1 MEPNVIKNMVLIFCM
16 IILTVLFFFCIYRAI
31 RGPRYSDRLVANN
44 VICTMSVIFICI
56 LSVYL
61 KEAALVDIALIYTL
75 LSCLSGVVV
84 CHVITLHHK
93 GRLLNQKQKEEEL

>member
-1 MEPNVIKNMVLIFCM
+1 MNIETWKSYLLLFCM
-16 IILTVLFFFCIYRAI
+16 FVLAILFFFCIIRAI
-31 RGPRYSDRLVANN
+31 KGPRYSDRLIANN
-44 VICTMSVIFICI
+44 VICTTGVIFICI

-93 GRLLNQKQKEEEL
+93 GRLLNLKRKEKEL

>member
-1 MEPNVIKNMVLIFCM
+1 MEPNAIKNMVLIFCM

-44 VICTMSVIFICI
+44 VICI

>member
-1 MEPNVIKNMVLIFCM
+1 MDANIVKNYVLILAM
-16 IILTVLFFFCIYRAI
+16 VVLSVLFFFCIARAI
-31 RGPRYSDRLVANN
+31 KGPRFTDRLIANN
-44 VICTMSVIFICI
+44 VICTTTVVFICI

-61 KEAALVDIALIYTL
+61 KELALIDIALIYTL

-93 GRLLNQKQKEEEL
+93 GRLLNKQRKENE

>member
-1 MEPNVIKNMVLIFCM
+1 MDVNSVKNIVMFIAM
-16 IILTVLFFFCIYRAI
+16 IILSILFFFCIARAI
-31 RGPRYSDRLVANN
+31 KGPRYTDRLIANN
-44 VICTMSVIFICI
+44 VICTTTVVFICI

-61 KEAALVDIALIYTL
+61 KEAALIDIALIYTL

-93 GRLLNQKQKEEEL
+93 GRLLNKQREENQ